1 MESFNIIY
9 IDDQIDLN
17 VSEYLFK
24 YTREDLDIKYMEIKF
39 EQVDGYEKLLTDTR
53 VREANLI
60 FIDSQ
65 LFQNNNAIEGKYTGE
80 QFKLILRKIFPYIEV
95 VVITQNEIPPEYT
108 TISKYDPR
116 SSQSPREYYNSCM
129 PSMIDNAVKNVCEYR
144 KIVEELGKNNE
155 SKYLIEK
162 IINSLRG
169 SDVYDELKKTD
180 IDNLV
185 LAFTKIQ
192 ESLDGGL

>member
-1 MESFNIIY
+1 MEGFKIIY
-9 IDDQIDLN
+9 IDDKIDLN
-17 VSEYLFK
+17 VSEYL
-24 YTREDLDIKYMEIKF
+24 YNYSRDDLDIEYTEIKF
-39 EQVDGYEKLLTDTR
+39 EQTDGYERLLADDR

-65 LFQNNNAIEGKYTGE
+65 LFQNNNATEGKYTGE

-95 VVITQNEIPPEYT
+95 VVITQNETPPEYT

-116 SSQSPREYYNSCM
+116 SKQEPQEYYSSCM
-129 PSMIDNAVKNVCEYR
+129 PGIINNAVKNVCEYR
-144 KIVEELGKNNE
+144 KIVEEIGKNDE
-155 SKYLIEK
+155 CKYLIEK
-162 IINSLRG
+162 ITNSLKG
-169 SDVYDELKKTD
+169 NDAYDELRKTD

-185 LAFTKIQ
+185 VAFTKIQ